1 MPSLDDPTSTSPNTT
16 TTTRSR
22 SHSPVHPPYS
32 PITPTLSSARLASTT
47 SPQTKSSAQASSIR
61 YTHTQAPQTSIQPP
75 QLPVTTVSFD
85 DNPDVLAL
93 KSAASILQIQAR
105 NAVHD
110 IQALQRIKELALR
123 KPEEFGRALESG
135 AIRTRN
141 DPLYHP
147 GDYVED
153 EDDGEEED
161 GDVVM
166 GGVNGSKH
174 KGEKVKK
181 VGKAGKGDKM
191 EREKWEPLPAPQ
203 NVVRCPPINWNQYA
217 VVGESLEKIHKDQ
230 LERPSEGFP
239 ARLGSD
245 GQLVSGGEG
254 PRRQSEVGAVIAA
267 PYQPGRD
274 RIEKMSTRKG
284 GKR

>member
-1 MPSLDDPTSTSPNTT
+1 MPSLDEPASNSPNTA
-16 TTTRSR
+16 TRSR
-22 SHSPVHPPYS
+22 SHSPIQPPYS
-32 PITPTLSSARLASTT
+32 PITPTLSSARLASTN
-47 SPQTKSSAQASSIR
+47 SPQTNTNTSPQASSIR
-61 YTHTQAPQTSIQPP
+61 YTHSQPPQTAIPPP
-75 QLPVTTVSFD
+75 QLPPTTISFD

-105 NAVHD
+105 NAVQD
-110 IQALQRIKELALR
+110 IQALQRIKERALR
-123 KPEEFGRALESG
+123 NPEEFGRALETG
-135 AIRTRN
+135 EVRTRN

-153 EDDGEEED
+153 SDD
-161 GDVVM
+161 DVEM
-166 GGVNGSKH
+166 GGLN
-174 KGEKVKK
+174 GEKEKS
-181 VGKAGKGDKM
+181 GKGKKGAKGGKGN
-191 EREKWEPLPAPQ
+191 RAAKEKWEPLPAPQ

-217 VVGESLEKIHKDQ
+217 VVGDSLEKIHRDQ

-239 ARLGSD
+239 ARVGSD
-245 GQLVSGGEG
+245 GQLVAGGEG
-254 PRRQSEVGAVIAA
+254 QRRQSEGGVVIAA